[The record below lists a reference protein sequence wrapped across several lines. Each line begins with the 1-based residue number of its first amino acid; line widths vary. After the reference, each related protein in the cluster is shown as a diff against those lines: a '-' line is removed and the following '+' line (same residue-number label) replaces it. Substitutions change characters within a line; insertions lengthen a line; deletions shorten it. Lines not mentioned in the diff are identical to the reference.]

1 MVTLQVGWGITLELF
16 IVSPRKPPSEV
27 VGFIKIT
34 ARQNKEVQWN
44 KNIFSY
50 AK

>member
-16 IVSPRKPPSEV
+16 IVSPRKPPV
-27 VGFIKIT
+27 KIVCFMKIT
-34 ARQNKEVQWN
+34 AWQNKEVQWN